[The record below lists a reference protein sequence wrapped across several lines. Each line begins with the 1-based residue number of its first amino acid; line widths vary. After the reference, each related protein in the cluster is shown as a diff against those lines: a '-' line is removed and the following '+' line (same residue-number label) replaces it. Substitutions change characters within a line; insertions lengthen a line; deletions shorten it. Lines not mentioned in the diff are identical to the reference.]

1 MPSFDVVSEIDT
13 HELTNAV
20 DQASRELAQRFDFKG
35 TGARFELLE
44 ETTVT
49 MIAEAEFQLKQML
62 EILKLKV
69 AKRGIDIICLDV
81 KDPTVNLARATQLV
95 VLKHGIDAETG
106 RKVARLVK
114 DSKIK
119 VQAQI
124 QGDKVRVV
132 GKKRD
137 DLQEAIAL
145 LRKAEVG
152 RPAAVQQFPRLIR
165 PQRRRPRV
173 AHRLPL
179 LAFAAPRCGGALPFE
194 CALITVPSSLT
205 MMASMSSMRL

>member
-20 DQASRELAQRFDFKG
+20 DQASRELAQRFDFKNVA
-35 TGARFELLE
+35 ARFELE

-49 MIAEAEFQLKQML
+49 MIAPAEFQLGQML

-69 AKRGIDIICLDV
+69 AKRGIDIICLDAE
-81 KDPTVNLARATQLV
+81 DPTVNLARATQLV

-106 RKVARLVK
+106 KKVSRLIK
-114 DSKIK
+114 DSKLK

-124 QGDKVRVV
+124 QGDKVRVI

-137 DLQEAIAL
+137 DLQEAMAL
-145 LRKAEVG
+145 LRKAKVDV
-152 RPAAVQQFPRLIR
+152 PLQFNNFRD
-165 PQRRRPRV
+165 
-173 AHRLPL
+173 
-179 LAFAAPRCGGALPFE
+179 
-194 CALITVPSSLT
+194 
-205 MMASMSSMRL
+205 